1 MLILLFWLL
10 VLALFALA
18 THVGRRLG
26 LIPIVSQL
34 LLATFGLPLLMLLW
48 VEPHWGLSGAQ
59 LVAPSWLKHSYSLGF
74 ALLLGHIL
82 SDVIDLRLDRQS
94 LKIALPSFCLP
105 FACGLAAAT
114 WLIPQQAWLG
124 TLALGLLFAITAIPV
139 LYLYLRHIQYPARAT
154 RRLVQAAILIDLT
167 CWSLFALAQGSL
179 ELNSLLLPLAGAC
192 LPLLLRRLG
201 LRHSMVYSL
210 GFFGLLVVAEHYR
223 LNALIFG
230 IGYLLC
236 MAALKL
242 PLALPL
248 KAAWMERLQTFV
260 AIPLIL
266 TFGIVQI
273 DVHGAMDSLGW
284 VQLLALLL
292 LPIASKLLGNW
303 LGLSWAGA
311 SFEGARRW
319 HESLL
324 LNIRGLSEIVFLNL
338 LLQQQLI
345 SPALYF
351 ALMLMGLIATLLP
364 ALAGLHRI
372 PPATQNVAS
381 SNLNIAK
388 PARSPSANS

>member
-1 MLILLFWLL
+1 MMTALFW
-10 VLALFALA
+10 VLALLLFAVA
-18 THVGRRLG
+18 TRIGRHFG

-34 LLATFGLPLLMLLW
+34 LLATFGLPLLMLFW
-48 VEPHWGLSGAQ
+48 IEPHWQLNGAQ
-59 LVAPSWLKHSYSLGF
+59 LVSPDWLQHLYGLSF

-82 SDVIDLRLDRQS
+82 GDVIDLRLDRQS
-94 LKIALPSFCLP
+94 LKIALPSFAIP
-105 FACGLAAAT
+105 FACGLATAL
-114 WLIPQQAWLG
+114 WLLPAQPWLSS
-124 TLALGLLFAITAIPV
+124 LAVGLLFAITAIPV
-139 LYLYLRHIQYPARAT
+139 LYLYLRHIHYPPPAT
-154 RRLVQAAILIDLT
+154 RRLVQTAILIDLT
-167 CWSLFALAQGSL
+167 CWTLFGIAQGSL
-179 ELNSLLLPLAGAC
+179 QLGSLLLPIAGAC
-192 LPLLLRRLG
+192 LPLLLLRGLG
-201 LRHSMVYSL
+201 LRQPLLYSL
-210 GFFGLLVVAEHYR
+210 GFLGLLAVAEHYR

-236 MAALKL
+236 MATLKVPLVL
-242 PLALPL
+242 PLN
-248 KAAWMERLQTFV
+248 AAWMERLQTNI

-273 DVHGAMDSLGW
+273 NVHSALLSLGW
-284 VQLLALLL
+284 VPLGALLL

-303 LGLSWAGA
+303 LGLGWAGA
-311 SFEGARRW
+311 SFAGASRW
-319 HESLL
+319 RESLL

-372 PPATQNVAS
+372 PLTPLQ
-381 SNLNIAK
+381 LNIAE